1 MEQHRGALLLKF
13 YASETYGLWK
23 DLRSCLLDVDLAL
36 AAVQVVALQVY
47 QEVLR
52 ALSFGFGDFIAEAS
66 SACCVSVG
74 TQVIS
79 AVRLD
84 VRLLNAQKPPNL
96 LPGFNR
102 NSLGQ
107 VDADGAL
114 CSCCY
119 WWCFSLFSH
128 VNCL

>member
-1 MEQHRGALLLKF
+1 M
-13 YASETYGLWK
+13 
-23 DLRSCLLDVDLAL
+23 RSCLLDVHLAL
-36 AAVQVVALQVY
+36 AAVQMAALQVH

-66 SACCVSVG
+66 STCCVSVG

-84 VRLLNAQKPPNL
+84 VGLLNAQKPPNL
-96 LPGFNR
+96 HPGFNR

-107 VDADGAL
+107 VGADGAL

-119 WWCFSLFSH
+119 
-128 VNCL
+128 